1 MKTLFYSIVAIGAM
15 AVATSCKHKELCYDH
30 AHTVNVNVAFDW
42 QNAPDAAPKSM
53 SVYLFPTDGGEV
65 LRYEL
70 TDRNGGTIRVPI
82 GHYDAVSLNSDTE
95 NINYRNTER
104 LETFEVTTPT
114 TVLFESLS
122 PLGVSSVGAPRAEG
136 TEEERV
142 ALSPD
147 MLWSDYSQGIELSQE
162 TEPQTINF
170 RPVSQVCRYTVDVEN
185 AENLKYVLGVSGSL
199 SSMAGGV
206 YAGLSRQTDE
216 CVTIPFEMTIS
227 EDKTALSAELLTF
240 GHCPSEQNIHELI
253 IYVILADE
261 SKWYYTYDVTDQ
273 IHAAQD
279 PYNVHIV
286 LDGLPVPKPIVNGG
300 GFQPDIDDWNTVGV
314 DIEM

>member
-1 MKTLFYSIVAIGAM
+1 MKKLIYSIVAIGAM
-15 AVATSCKHKELCYDH
+15 AVATSCEHKELCYDH
-30 AHTVNVNVAFDW
+30 AHTVDVEVAFDW

-53 SVYLFPTDGGEV
+53 SVYLFPADGGDV

-70 TDRNGGTIRVPI
+70 TDRNGGPIRVPI
-82 GHYDAVSLNSDTE
+82 GHYDALCLNSDTE

-104 LETFEVTTPT
+104 METFEVTTST
-114 TVLFESLS
+114 TVLLESLS
-122 PLGVSSVGAPRAEG
+122 SLGVSSVGAPQAEG
-136 TEEERV
+136 TEGERV

-147 MLWSDYSQGIELSQE
+147 KLWSDYTKGIELRQV
-162 TEPQTINF
+162 TEKQTITF
-170 RPVSQVCRYTVDVEN
+170 RPKGQVGHYTVEVKN

-199 SSMAGGV
+199 SSMAGGL
-206 YAGLSRQTDE
+206 YAGLSQLTDE
-216 CVTIPFEMTIS
+216 RVTLPFEVTVS
-227 EDKTALSAELLTF
+227 EDKTELAAELLTF
-240 GHCPSEQNIHELI
+240 GHCPSEQTTHELI
-253 IYVILADE
+253 IYVVLADE

-300 GFQPDIDDWNTVGV
+300 GFQPDVDDWHSVDV